1 MSNYTTPPPVTNLKA
16 SWVNSSTSSLVTP
29 GIKLSWTAPTVT
41 SGTLGHYT
49 VYVIL
54 QNKATLQ
61 MEKIQFA
68 ELNRIPL
75 RNNQTN
81 SASGTYQISP
91 PPTSVMFPFFWTLP
105 DGYQYATKPFLNNG
119 VLQPYNQSYSFSVV
133 SGILE
138 NEDLIS
144 NYTGVTAYEPNL
156 QTLLIPTHFNPRFQ
170 INSSQ
175 PYVDNPDNNN
185 GTGSVAT
192 NIQNSYDEI
201 AASVEMVLSTPLSWR
216 TVVPE
221 FGTPDQTFSN
231 KIDTNVIKAA
241 LSRWEPRATT
251 QINVVMDDSGNS
263 NNNPGVGEAM
273 VNVQITGIEKT
284 SI

>member
-1 MSNYTTPPPVTNLKA
+1 MKNYTAPPPVSNLKA
-16 SWVNSSTSSLVTP
+16 SWVSSSTSSLVTP

-41 SGTLGHYT
+41 SGTLSYYI

-68 ELNRIPL
+68 ELNKIPL
-75 RNNQTN
+75 RNNQVN
-81 SASGTYQISP
+81 NFNGTYQISS
-91 PPTSVMFPFFWTLP
+91 PPTSILFPFVWTLP
-105 DGYQYATKPFLNNG
+105 SGYQYATKPFSNNG
-119 VLQPYNQSYSFSVV
+119 VPQPYNQSYSFSVV

-138 NEDLIS
+138 DEDLTS

-156 QTLLIPTHFNPRFQ
+156 QNFVIPEHFNPRFQ

-175 PYVDNPDNNN
+175 PYVDGPDNNN

-192 NIQNSYDEI
+192 NVQDSYDDI

-216 TVVPE
+216 NVVPE

-231 KIDTNVIKAA
+231 RIDINVIKAA

-263 NNNPGVGEAM
+263 GNSPGVGEAI